1 MIENLLSVYDP
12 ALAKKLMTMKK
23 AAEYLGIHPVS
34 VRRLVSRGI
43 VKPRYRVGRT
53 VLLLQDDLD
62 VYKLR
67 GAKVLPNPPP
77 WIERQLEASLSLKM
91 GSGRTRAF
99 KKLNGFAWEG
109 IPFVRERII
118 KKHGDVPFEI
128 RVDCFDESSWK
139 ITYAPK
145 KKGQSRMVK
154 FWKRDAWLVG

>member
-1 MIENLLSVYDP
+1 MTQNLPSVFDP
-12 ALAKKLMTMKK
+12 ALAKKLMTMKA

-62 VYKLR
+62 VYKIR

-77 WIERQLEASLSLKM
+77 WVERQLEASISLKM
-91 GSGRTRAF
+91 GPGRSPAS
-99 KKLNGFAWEG
+99 KKLIDFAWDG
-109 IPFVRERII
+109 IPFVRDRIL

-128 RVDCFDESSWK
+128 RVDCFDESSWR
-139 ITYAPK
+139 IIYAPK
-145 KKGQSRMVK
+145 KKSHSRMVK
-154 FWKRDAWLVG
+154 FWKGEAWLVG